1 MQDLDDARKMSEL
14 KSRQFEAKIKG
25 LEEENAQKD
34 SLIEELR
41 QTIILKE
48 KEIKASNDKIAH
60 L

>member
-1 MQDLDDARKMSEL
+1 MSEL